1 MIVALLSGMG
11 LSSCSEE
18 TVTQETNSEV
28 QVPEE
33 DLPVYPAPDR
43 SVIPA
48 FPGAEGAGKYTTGGA
63 GGSVY
68 VVTSLKDDGSE
79 GTLRWAVEKS
89 GKRTVVFAV
98 GGVIALTKQLV
109 IKNDDLT
116 IAGQTAPGAGI
127 CLKNYTLRINANNV
141 IIRFIRSVW
150 EMNARRKMMR

>member
-1 MIVALLSGMG
+1 MIVALLSGLG
-11 LSSCSEE
+11 ISSCSEQ

-68 VVTSLKDDGSE
+68 VVTSLKMTDQKEHYAG
-79 GTLRWAVEKS
+79 LLKS
-89 GKRTVVFAV
+89 RE
-98 GGVIALTKQLV
+98 
-109 IKNDDLT
+109 
-116 IAGQTAPGAGI
+116 
-127 CLKNYTLRINANNV
+127 NV
-141 IIRFIRSVW
+141 RLYLPW
-150 EMNARRKMMR
+150 EESLH